1 MAVFA
6 LRRLALLLVSLL
18 LASVLIFFVLR
29 LLSGDLAQVIAG
41 VQATPEQVE
50 QLRHQLG
57 TDRPLLVQY
66 LGWIGGVLTGDFG
79 RSALS
84 GVGVSAELRQKLTVT
99 GPLVLGSVVLSVLFA
114 VPLGVLAAA
123 LHRRRL
129 GLGITATS
137 QLGIA
142 LPTLWVGLVLAIVF
156 AVWLRWLP
164 AQGFPTAGWSRPGRA
179 VSSLV
184 LPCLTIALSEGAV
197 LLRFVRSATLGVL
210 SQDFLRTA
218 RATGLTRTEA
228 LLRHGLRNA
237 ALPVVSILGLQIA
250 ALIVGAVVVE
260 QVFTLPGVG
269 RMLIADVG
277 NRDLVKVQGEVL
289 LIASAVLV
297 IGFLIDLVHRL
308 IDPRLRVVG

>member
-6 LRRLALLLVSLL
+6 VRRLALLAVSLL
-18 LASVLIFFVLR
+18 LASALIFFVLR
-29 LLSGDLAQVIAG
+29 LLSGDEAQVIAG
-41 VQATPEQVE
+41 VQATPAQVQ

-57 TDRPLLVQY
+57 TDRPLLAQY
-66 LGWIGGVLTGDFG
+66 LSWIGGVATGDFG
-79 RSALS
+79 SSALS
-84 GVGVSAELRQKLTVT
+84 GLRVSTELSQKLAVT
-99 GPLVLGSVVLSVLFA
+99 GPLVLGSMVLAVLFA
-114 VPLGVLAAA
+114 VPVGVWAA
-123 LHRRRL
+123 LWHRRRV
-129 GLGITATS
+129 GLGITALS

-142 LPTLWVGLVLAIVF
+142 LPTLWVGLMLAIVF

-164 AQGFPTAGWSRPGRA
+164 PQGFPVAGWSRPGRA
-179 VSSLV
+179 VASLV
-184 LPCLTIALSEGAV
+184 LPCLTLALSEGAV

-218 RATGLTRTEA
+218 RATGLTRTGA

-237 ALPVVSILGLQIA
+237 AVPVVSVLGLQIA
-250 ALIVGAVVVE
+250 ALIVGAIVVE

-289 LIASAVLV
+289 LIAAAVLV

-308 IDPRLRVVG
+308 VDPRLRVAR

>member
-6 LRRLALLLVSLL
+6 VRRLALLAVSLL
-18 LASVLIFFVLR
+18 LASALIFFVLR
-29 LLSGDLAQVIAG
+29 LLSGDEAQVIAG
-41 VQATPEQVE
+41 VQATPAQVQ

-57 TDRPLLVQY
+57 TDRPLLAQY
-66 LGWIGGVLTGDFG
+66 LSWIGGVATGDFG
-79 RSALS
+79 SSALS
-84 GVGVSAELRQKLTVT
+84 GLRVSTELSQKVAVT
-99 GPLVLGSVVLSVLFA
+99 GPLVLGSMVLAVLFA
-114 VPLGVLAAA
+114 VPVGVWAA
-123 LHRRRL
+123 LWHRRRV
-129 GLGITATS
+129 GLGITALS

-142 LPTLWVGLVLAIVF
+142 LPTLWVGLMLAIVF

-164 AQGFPTAGWSRPGRA
+164 PQGFPVAGWSRPGRA
-179 VSSLV
+179 VASLV
-184 LPCLTIALSEGAV
+184 LPCLTLALSEGAV

-218 RATGLTRTEA
+218 RATGLTHTGA

-237 ALPVVSILGLQIA
+237 AVPVVSVLGLQIA
-250 ALIVGAVVVE
+250 ALIVGAIVVE

-289 LIASAVLV
+289 LIAAAVLV

-308 IDPRLRVVG
+308 VDPRLRVAR